1 MIVVSRSLSLVI
13 RYSCTVLPALP
24 NIIGV
29 AFATRDFAAAAATS
43 ARRSRWASAFSLGA
57 QNGYPR
63 HAIKGSWYQG
73 QGCRSTDSS
82 TQGLHL
88 CQPSGAHPCGSR
100 PTRAP
105 AAQLAKVMFEGTQQH
120 RKKLKLPEINA
131 RGIAI
136 KEEVRCQARCC
147 CCSTTVAATAANA
160 AGAAAVTSAT
170 GAVAAAHGRRRR

>member
-1 MIVVSRSLSLVI
+1 MKLRACQTLSA
-13 RYSCTVLPALP
+13 SPSQPATSP
-24 NIIGV
+24 
-29 AFATRDFAAAAATS
+29 RRATS
-43 ARRSRWASAFSLGA
+43 ARRSRWASAFSSGA

-88 CQPSGAHPCGSR
+88 CQPSGAQPCGSR
-100 PTRAP
+100 PTCAP

-147 CCSTTVAATAANA
+147 CCSTTVAATATNA